1 MTEEI
6 IINENEVMENEVE
19 IIEMEPEESGMSGVA
34 KAIIILAVTAV
45 GAGVAWGVKKW
56 NDKRKAKSELRLV
69 EEEDFV
75 EVTDERVEEITK

>member
-19 IIEMEPEESGMSGVA
+19 IFEMEPEESGMSNVA
-34 KAIIILAVTAV
+34 KALIILALTAG
-45 GAGVAWGVKKW
+45 GAGLAWLLKKRS
-56 NDKRKAKSELRLV
+56 DKRKAKNELRLV